1 MSLIVLAKL
10 CIAGLLGMM
19 IGIERELK
27 HKPLGLKTCIVIA
40 VSSCLLTIVSIE
52 SAETFAELSTNIRTD
67 PMRLAAQIVSGI
79 GFIGAGVILRRNN
92 DAISGLTTAAIIWG
106 ASGLGIAA
114 GAGFYY
120 EAFTGAALIL
130 FSVNILPI
138 LIKWIGPKKLR
149 QREMRAKLTLK
160 KDSNL
165 TEFMKTIYK
174 QGIHIHHVRVKDLKD
189 QNHQVELR
197 IATFEKLYTTEVYEM
212 IRTIEGVIYVEV
224 ESL

>member
-1 MSLIVLAKL
+1 MVIILIKL
-10 CIAGLLGMM
+10 CISALLGLL

-52 SAETFAELSTNIRTD
+52 SAQTYAELSVNIRTD

-120 EAFTGAALIL
+120 EAFVGAGLIL
-130 FSVNILPI
+130 FSVNILPWI
-138 LIKWIGPKKLR
+138 IKRIGPKALR
-149 QREMRAKLTLK
+149 QREMRAKITLK
-160 KDSNL
+160 KNL
-165 TEFMKTIYK
+165 DVTNFMKDIVANDFE
-174 QGIHIHHVRVKDLKD
+174 IRHIRVRDTKDK
-189 QNHQVELR
+189 NPQVELR
-197 IATFEKLYTTEVYEM
+197 LMTFEENHITDIYQLLRNV
-212 IRTIEGVIYVEV
+212 EGVNEVEV
-224 ESL
+224 EG

>member
-1 MSLIVLAKL
+1 MVIILIKL
-10 CIAGLLGMM
+10 CISALLGLL

-52 SAETFAELSTNIRTD
+52 SAQTYAELSVNIRTD

-120 EAFTGAALIL
+120 EAFVGAALIL
-130 FSVNILPI
+130 FSVNILPWI
-138 LIKWIGPKKLR
+138 IKRIGPKALR
-149 QREMRAKLTLK
+149 QREMRAKITLK
-160 KDSNL
+160 KNVDVTN
-165 TEFMKTIYK
+165 FMKDIVANDFE
-174 QGIHIHHVRVKDLKD
+174 IRHIRVRDTKDK
-189 QNHQVELR
+189 NPQVELR
-197 IATFEKLYTTEVYEM
+197 LMTFEENHITDIYQL
-212 IRTIEGVIYVEV
+212 IRNVEGVHEVEV
-224 ESL
+224 EG